1 MFFMLTLYMG
11 VRICVNK
18 WSSMVLKDNL
28 VLEKN

>member
-1 MFFMLTLYMG
+1 MFSTLTLYMV

-18 WSSMVLKDNL
+18 LNSMVLKDNL